1 MRSSPPLVPGPT
13 PRRQLPVRATRQH
26 FPMSHYFSATTRR
39 GPPRREKS
47 CWIYMEPL
55 RAHARDGHAQLRTRW
70 CAKRGSCLDGRS
82 TTQRFWMRSATD
94 VRLACVLHVRSV
106 HQNAPLRGGHGVLGP
121 DKGEIRTA
129 PRPCSINSSK
139 PMLPRLKNTFLL
151 ASPPLFR
158 QPRACFPELGLQKE
172 PHQKERKVCVSV
184 FQRAVIL
191 VRWRRSRSQKRSRD
205 ERLPSLAPW

>member
-47 CWIYMEPL
+47 CWIYMEPS
-55 RAHARDGHAQLRTRW
+55 RAHARDGHAQYRTRW

-129 PRPCSINSSK
+129 PRPCSINSRVDADKDQGENGQSTPTPGDRRLRSSSACGRHGPKEAAKTRRPCGSK
-139 PMLPRLKNTFLL
+139 
-151 ASPPLFR
+151 AST
-158 QPRACFPELGLQKE
+158 
-172 PHQKERKVCVSV
+172 
-184 FQRAVIL
+184 
-191 VRWRRSRSQKRSRD
+191 D
-205 ERLPSLAPW
+205 